1 MSVANSASVV
11 GERESLL
18 SLGLP
23 WRSYVARL
31 ECQGQGA
38 DTALEAALRELGP
51 EEGRDPA
58 ETKVVILTR
67 AHLQAVVTAHKLR
80 GKVPLVEG
88 LLKQIELDKQL
99 GLGARADAAEAAAA
113 AQLEREQAA
122 EKKRKK
128 RHRHGDGHDDDDD
141 DARPDDDAAP
151 AAPRAAPDA
160 VYILRDYPATL
171 EEASDLVKHCTKEG
185 APKPLLDAVVTVV
198 ANDDGGPGGGVTWPV
213 PARPCMAFDFLPLAG
228 DLAFGDAAAE
238 DEASAAS
245 ASAKKK
251 KKAKKAKKKPPPE
264 KPADPP
270 PDDHGAPPAEVAETL
285 EQTSVVTAEP
295 SVEDSASAASPAR
308 DAAAG
313 APPPANRAQAVKL
326 DVARALRAS
335 TEQSHRRAL
344 GAAAGKPK
352 ATPPDLVGALFDAS
366 RKQGGVW
373 GDVTFNEVALDTV
386 GGDGGGKKPPLG
398 GPDDAP
404 PAPGA
409 WLAALTDHLFAE
421 GGAKCAFKDWVD
433 QVEVVPVPV
442 DADAAAG
449 CRAAC
454 AAALAGAT
462 GRDSLYRAPAKS
474 GRRGDP
480 GPWASH
486 GRRQRYA
493 ELAAE
498 IPEAACSPG
507 VLVYCLVEA
516 VCAAGD
522 APRPDDAGPPPS
534 ALAAL
539 LPHAARALPGWAG
552 DYAAAEA
559 ALAGDFGA
567 AQVTLDHHDAAGA
580 RVARAELGRVAG
592 DGGGGARLGSRLLLA
607 LERAAHAHMQQPRLL
622 GRAALPPPDADG
634 PRRRGVARSELQA
647 FTAFSPRDVDTFR
660 QRARLEELLDGAF
673 VRESVDATAPWDLAG
688 REATERLPPH
698 AVPQVLAAEMA
709 NEPAVLAGYYA
720 PTDELLLV
728 LHQPTARGRCGQQLW
743 DAAACVGARPTY
755 ARWSAD
761 APRDETGRVR
771 VGDEASF
778 FSPRT
783 LDAQTARV
791 DLYGD
796 ELGDL
801 ATATTLLF
809 PADHSIVR
817 LCVEIKYSTRLQFSR
832 N

>member
-58 ETKVVILTR
+58 ATRVVILTR
-67 AHLQAVVTAHKLR
+67 AHLQSVVNAHKLR

-122 EKKRKK
+122 EKRRKK

-308 DAAAG
+308 DAAAA

-352 ATPPDLVGALFDAS
+352 ATPPEFVGALFDAS

-373 GDVTFNEVALDTV
+373 GDVPVPIAKGGERVRVRVALPDGGRVATTYDTSVTATTRGRLALLRPDCTEVVADDAGCCVFRPPELWSGGSIKVRGEKFVYGSRAPRAEGADDVDEEDETRSEPDATCGAFVFDCV
-386 GGDGGGKKPPLG
+386 GGALRVEDPEFNCFAAHLCGPRAAAPNSTAGAG
-398 GPDDAP
+398 GPD
-404 PAPGA
+404 
-409 WLAALTDHLFAE
+409 
-421 GGAKCAFKDWVD
+421 
-433 QVEVVPVPV
+433 
-442 DADAAAG
+442 
-449 CRAAC
+449 
-454 AAALAGAT
+454 
-462 GRDSLYRAPAKS
+462 
-474 GRRGDP
+474 
-480 GPWASH
+480 
-486 GRRQRYA
+486 
-493 ELAAE
+493 
-498 IPEAACSPG
+498 
-507 VLVYCLVEA
+507 
-516 VCAAGD
+516 
-522 APRPDDAGPPPS
+522 
-534 ALAAL
+534 
-539 LPHAARALPGWAG
+539 
-552 DYAAAEA
+552 
-559 ALAGDFGA
+559 
-567 AQVTLDHHDAAGA
+567 
-580 RVARAELGRVAG
+580 
-592 DGGGGARLGSRLLLA
+592 
-607 LERAAHAHMQQPRLL
+607 
-622 GRAALPPPDADG
+622 
-634 PRRRGVARSELQA
+634 
-647 FTAFSPRDVDTFR
+647 
-660 QRARLEELLDGAF
+660 
-673 VRESVDATAPWDLAG
+673 
-688 REATERLPPH
+688 
-698 AVPQVLAAEMA
+698 
-709 NEPAVLAGYYA
+709 
-720 PTDELLLV
+720 
-728 LHQPTARGRCGQQLW
+728 
-743 DAAACVGARPTY
+743 
-755 ARWSAD
+755 
-761 APRDETGRVR
+761 
-771 VGDEASF
+771 
-778 FSPRT
+778 
-783 LDAQTARV
+783 QT
-791 DLYGD
+791 
-796 ELGDL
+796 
-801 ATATTLLF
+801 
-809 PADHSIVR
+809 
-817 LCVEIKYSTRLQFSR
+817 
-832 N
+832 